1 MLRSDVVAAVREG
14 KFHVYPVR
22 TIDEGIE
29 ILTGVEAGRAR
40 EDGSYEEGTVHG
52 LVDRELQRLASGWKS
67 FSGGSDRSEGPAGGP
82 L

>member
-1 MLRSDVVAAVREG
+1 MLRADVVSAVREG

-29 ILTGVEAGRAR
+29 ILTGIEAGLPQ
-40 EDGSYEEGTVHG
+40 EDGTYEEGTVHG

-67 FSGGSDRSEGPAGGP
+67 FSGGNGKGEGQAGGP
-82 L
+82 Q